1 MLRRVIQL
9 TVVCFSLALAQVSP
23 LTGSQQDSPLT
34 GSQCILGNGRCSYY
48 VNLLPG
54 CNDATNDYPRSLPPQ
69 MTNTEQ
75 TERFQ
80 DMERNLVVLRVEHAR
95 RIADLENQVEKL
107 LGGGASVKFAAN
119 QPDLSNSAGV
129 KRKHAQDSSL
139 SSKKS
144 SLVFKDE
151 EDRGENLLLVQV
163 HKEFSGLR
171 RELANNR
178 RQIRALESQL
188 EETRSKLNRTSVS
201 LIRTTSRLLE
211 TEGKL
216 DDAVKDKERIASQLS
231 ETKKD
236 LALTKSRLDERTKE
250 LKNTTTE
257 LHKTTKRNE
266 ALQVELDLCNAERNN
281 MRQRLNES
289 LERYSDLS
297 RRYDNLTTEF
307 KKKEAL
313 LIECFRGWYD
323 SWRCIYRSLCRTV

>member
-1 MLRRVIQL
+1 MLRRVIRL
-9 TVVCFSLALAQVSP
+9 AIVCFFSLALA
-23 LTGSQQDSPLT
+23 QDSPLT
-34 GSQCILGNGRCSYY
+34 GSQQQDAILTGSQCTVGNGRCSYY

-54 CNDATNDYPRSLPPQ
+54 CNDATNDYPKSLPLQ
-69 MTNTEQ
+69 MSNTEQ

-107 LGGGASVKFAAN
+107 LGSGGGGTSVKYASS
-119 QPDLSNSAGV
+119 QPEQLSNSAGL
-129 KRKHAQDSSL
+129 KRKAAHEQNTR
-139 SSKKS
+139 KS
-144 SLVFKDE
+144 PLVFKDE

-171 RELANNR
+171 RKLAMSR
-178 RQIRALESQL
+178 RQLRALESQL
-188 EETRSKLNRTSVS
+188 EDTRSKLNRTSVS

-231 ETKKD
+231 ESKKD
-236 LALTKSRLDERTKE
+236 LAVTKTRLDERTKE

-257 LHKTTKRNE
+257 LHKTRKRGE
-266 ALQVELDLCNAERNN
+266 ELQVELDLCNAERNS

-297 RRYDNLTTEF
+297 RRHENLTTEF

-313 LIECFRGWYD
+313 LIECFRGLY
-323 SWRCIYRSLCRTV
+323 T